1 MSARPPRLA
10 VTEPSGT
17 QREVEISPMPFR
29 IGRQADNELP
39 VRDSRISRRQAQI
52 FAEPS
57 GAILLEDLGS
67 RHGTFVNGQKVLR
80 QELHPQDS
88 IDFGI
93 PNSYK
98 LVFLGQESKLDE
110 LLERAGAPE
119 PQHTGSRELY
129 HLGLLLDVARSL
141 GSGLSLEDVLAT
153 VVDAAIQVTGTER
166 GLLLLTGADGS
177 LNPAVARNA
186 QRGTL
191 PPSQMQISQSVLK
204 RVASTRRELIVR
216 DTEEDPRI
224 QQQAS
229 FARLELHT
237 VVAIPVDKLPTI
249 QSGDA
254 TISTRRSE
262 LLGVLYL
269 DSHQPSSAF
278 SEMDRAVLGNL
289 AREAATVI
297 ENARLFAD
305 ARAKAR
311 LDHEIEIAS
320 QIQRQ
325 LSPTTF
331 PRLDYVSVTASTL
344 ACFSVGGD
352 CLNVMELEGGRL
364 GFFIADVSGKGISAA
379 LLATLLQGVLDTTI
393 AMNLPLEEAAQRV
406 NRYLCKR
413 SSEER
418 YATLFHGVL
427 GMDGEFQF
435 VNCGH
440 VPPMIRRSSGA
451 VEDLTEG
458 NMPVGMFSEAE
469 FACSRARLEPG
480 DFLVVYTDGVSE
492 AANAKAEFY
501 GEDRL
506 RDVLRGFEGESVEE
520 LAQSIQRS
528 LSSFISG
535 AAQSDDV
542 TLLVA
547 RYRGPN
553 SSA

>member
-1 MSARPPRLA
+1 VPPRPPRLA
-10 VTEPSGT
+10 VIEPSGA
-17 QREVEISPMPFR
+17 QREIEISPLPFR

-52 FAEPS
+52 CVETS
-57 GAILLEDLGS
+57 GAVLLEDLGS
-67 RHGTFVNGQKVLR
+67 RHGTFINGQKVLR
-80 QELHPQDS
+80 QELHPQDT

-98 LVFLGQESKLDE
+98 LIFLGQESKLNE
-110 LLERAGAPE
+110 LLERAAEPE
-119 PQHTGSRELY
+119 PTHTGSRELY

-141 GSGLSLEDVLAT
+141 GSGLALEDVLAT

-166 GLLLLTGADGS
+166 GLLLLTGPDGA
-177 LNPAVARNA
+177 LAPAVARNA

-204 RVASTRRELIVR
+204 RVAETRRELIVR
-216 DTEEDPRI
+216 DTGDDPRI

-229 FARLELHT
+229 FAKLELHT

-325 LSPTTF
+325 LAPASF
-331 PRLDYVSVTASTL
+331 PQLPYVSITASTL

-352 CLNVMELEGGRL
+352 CLNIMELEGGRL

-393 AMNLPLEEAAQRV
+393 AMNLPLGEAAQRV

-413 SSEER
+413 SSDER
-418 YATLFHGVL
+418 YATLFYGVL
-427 GMDGEFQF
+427 AVDGEFEF

-440 VPPMIRRSSGA
+440 VSPMIRRASGA

-458 NMPVGMFSEAE
+458 NMPVGMFAEAE
-469 FACSRARLEPG
+469 FSCACARLAPN

-492 AANAKAEFY
+492 AANPKGELY
-501 GEDRL
+501 GEERL
-506 RDVLRGFEGESVEE
+506 RQVLREFAGDSVEE

-528 LSSFISG
+528 LSVFING

-547 RYRGPN
+547 RYRGPA
-553 SSA
+553 SA

>member
-1 MSARPPRLA
+1 VIEPNGAR
-10 VTEPSGT
+10 
-17 QREVEISPMPFR
+17 REIEISPLPFR
-29 IGRQADNELP
+29 IGRQADNELAA
-39 VRDSRISRRQAQI
+39 RDSRISRRQAQI
-52 FAEPS
+52 IADPA
-57 GAILLEDLGS
+57 GAIILEDLGS
-67 RHGTFVNGQKVLR
+67 RHGTFVNGQKILR

-93 PNSYK
+93 PNSYR

-110 LLERAGAPE
+110 LIERAGGPE
-119 PQHTGSRELY
+119 PQQTGSRELY

-141 GSGLSLEDVLAT
+141 GSGLALEDVLAT

-166 GLLLLTGADGS
+166 GLLLLTGADGT
-177 LNPAVARNA
+177 LAPAVARNA

-204 RVASTRRELIVR
+204 RVATTRRELIVR
-216 DTEEDPRI
+216 DTGDDPRI

-229 FARLELHT
+229 FAQLELHT

-249 QSGDA
+249 QTGDA

-262 LLGVLYL
+262 LIGVLYL

-278 SEMDRAVLGNL
+278 SDMDRAVLGNL

-297 ENARLFAD
+297 ENARLFSD

-325 LSPTTF
+325 LAPASF
-331 PRLDYVSVTASTL
+331 PHLPYVAVTASTL

-352 CLNVMELEGGRL
+352 CLNVVELDGGRL

-413 SSEER
+413 SSDER

-427 GMDGEFQF
+427 AEDGEFEF

-451 VEDLTEG
+451 VEDLTDG
-458 NMPVGMFSEAE
+458 NMPVGMFVEAE
-469 FACSRARLEPG
+469 FSRARARLEPG

-492 AANAKAEFY
+492 AANPKGDFY
-501 GEDRL
+501 GEERIREVL
-506 RDVLRGFEGESVEE
+506 RDFTGETVED
-520 LAQSIQRS
+520 LAGCIQQSIS
-528 LSSFISG
+528 TFISG

-547 RYRGPN
+547 RYRGPGHRQLN
-553 SSA
+553 PVSA

>member
-1 MSARPPRLA
+1 VSARLPRL
-10 VTEPSGT
+10 TIIEPSGT
-17 QREVEISPMPFR
+17 QREVEIAPLPFR

-52 FAEPS
+52 TVDPS

-67 RHGTFVNGQKVLR
+67 RHGTFINGQKILR
-80 QELHPQDS
+80 QELRPQDS

-98 LVFLGQESKLDE
+98 LVFLGQDSKLDE
-110 LLERAGAPE
+110 LIERAGG
-119 PQHTGSRELY
+119 PQPSQTGSRELY
-129 HLGLLLDVARSL
+129 HLGLLLEVARSL

-153 VVDAAIQVTGTER
+153 VVDAASQVTGTER
-166 GLLLLTGADGS
+166 GLLLLTCPDGS
-177 LNPAVARNA
+177 LAPAVARNA

-191 PPSQMQISQSVLK
+191 PPSQMQISSSVLK
-204 RVASTRRELIVR
+204 RVVSTRRELIVR
-216 DTEEDPRI
+216 DTGDDPRI

-229 FARLELHT
+229 FAQLELHT

-249 QSGDA
+249 QTSDA
-254 TISTRRSE
+254 TISTRQSE
-262 LLGVLYL
+262 MIGVLYL
-269 DSHQPSSAF
+269 DSHRPSSAF
-278 SEMDRAVLGNL
+278 TDMDRAVLQNL

-325 LSPTTF
+325 LSPTSF
-331 PRLDYVSVTASTL
+331 PKLPFVSVTASTL

-352 CLNVMELEGGRL
+352 CLNVVELDGGRL

-393 AMNLPLEEAAQRV
+393 AMNLPLEVAAQRV

-413 SSEER
+413 SSDER
-418 YATLFHGVL
+418 YATLFYGVL
-427 GMDGEFQF
+427 SVDGEFEF

-440 VPPMIRRSSGA
+440 VPPMIRRQSGG
-451 VEDLTEG
+451 VEELSEG
-458 NMPVGMFSEAE
+458 NMPVGMFAEAE
-469 FACSRARLEPG
+469 FSCARTRLTPG
-480 DFLVVYTDGVSE
+480 DYLVVYTDGVSE
-492 AANAKAEFY
+492 AANPKGDFY
-501 GEDRL
+501 GEDRV
-506 RDVLRGFEGESVEE
+506 RDVLRDFAGKSVEE
-520 LAQSIQRS
+520 LAEAIQQSI
-528 LSSFISG
+528 SSFISG
-535 AAQSDDV
+535 APQSDDV

-547 RYRGPN
+547 RYCGPN
-553 SSA
+553 GL

>member
-1 MSARPPRLA
+1 VPPRPPRLA
-10 VTEPSGT
+10 VIEPNGAR
-17 QREVEISPMPFR
+17 REIEISPLPFR

-52 FAEPS
+52 TVESS
-57 GAILLEDLGS
+57 GALVLEDLGS
-67 RHGTFVNGQKVLR
+67 RHGTFINGQKILR
-80 QELHPQDS
+80 QELHPQDN

-93 PNSYK
+93 PNSFRLIFMGK
-98 LVFLGQESKLDE
+98 ESKLDE
-110 LLERAGAPE
+110 LIERAGVAE
-119 PQHTGSRELY
+119 PDQTGSRELY
-129 HLGLLLDVARSL
+129 HLGLMLDVARSL
-141 GSGLSLEDVLAT
+141 GSGLALEEVLAT

-166 GLLLLTGADGS
+166 GLLLLTGEDGS
-177 LNPAVARNA
+177 LAPAVARNA

-191 PPSQMQISQSVLK
+191 SPDQMQVSSSVLK
-204 RVASTRRELIVR
+204 RVTSTRRELIVR
-216 DTEEDPRI
+216 DTEDDPRI

-229 FARLELHT
+229 FAKLELHT

-249 QSGDA
+249 QTGDA

-278 SEMDRAVLGNL
+278 SEMDRAVLSNL

-297 ENARLFAD
+297 ENARLFSD

-311 LDHEIEIAS
+311 FDHELEIAS

-331 PRLDYVSVTASTL
+331 PQLPFVSVTASTL

-352 CLNVMELEGGRL
+352 CLNVVELDGGRL
-364 GFFIADVSGKGISAA
+364 GFFIADVSGKGMSAA

-413 SSEER
+413 SSDER
-418 YATLFHGVL
+418 YATLFYGVL
-427 GMDGEFQF
+427 AVDGQFEF

-440 VPPMIRRSSGA
+440 VPPMIRRASGA

-458 NMPVGMFSEAE
+458 NMPVGMFAEAE
-469 FACSRARLEPG
+469 FSCARARLEPG

-492 AANAKAEFY
+492 AANTQSELY
-501 GEDRL
+501 GEERI
-506 RDVLRGFEGESVEE
+506 REVLREYTGETVED
-520 LAQSIQRS
+520 LAGCIQQSIS
-528 LSSFISG
+528 LFING
-535 AAQSDDV
+535 APQSDDV

-547 RYRGPN
+547 RYRG
-553 SSA
+553 SASA